1 MTMKALTLSRPVAA
15 ATLLSF
21 GCLGAA
27 RADGVRHKLSPQAA
41 AGNCIDEGG
50 RETTRSKGQIYRL
63 TLESI

>member
-1 MTMKALTLSRPVAA
+1 VAA

-41 AGNCIDEGG
+41 AGNCIDESG
-50 RETTRSKGQIYRL
+50 RAATRSKGQIYRL
-63 TLESI
+63 TQESI